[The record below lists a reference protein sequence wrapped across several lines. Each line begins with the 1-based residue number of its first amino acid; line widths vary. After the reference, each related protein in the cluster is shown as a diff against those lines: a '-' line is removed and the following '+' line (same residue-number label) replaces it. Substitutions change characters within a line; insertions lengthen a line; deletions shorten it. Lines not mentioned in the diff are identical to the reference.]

1 MLDIEKLRSRQEQ
14 RRACSLEAWNLAKKN
29 VEDAIALAETRE
41 REFKH
46 VSEDVRRVIEALE
59 LVISMAT
66 EPEPGA
72 EIPRAQSFDAADS
85 RPTPGEGP
93 NAEDRPESVSG
104 TESVA
109 SSLDRLSDLL
119 SKPAPPV
126 LVRSSS
132 RPFFLGKKQSE
143 SLSILQ

>member
-41 REFKH
+41 REFNH

-72 EIPRAQSFDAADS
+72 EIPTAQHFDAAD
-85 RPTPGEGP
+85 RQPMRGEGVK
-93 NAEDRPESVSG
+93 AEDGPESVSE

-126 LVRSSS
+126 LVKSSS
-132 RPFFLGKKQSE
+132 RPFFMGQKRSE